1 MKAKNEII
9 TTPNEVA
16 SYVTWLLN
24 DFIIKLQSKKFELQE
39 PTADKSDKYKRDTIK
54 NIKQGILKEAPR
66 NYQEQKELFHII
78 EEAKK
83 DKK

>member
-39 PTADKSDKYKRDTIK
+39 PTADKSDKFKRDTIK
-54 NIKQGILKEAPR
+54 DIKAGILKEAPE
-66 NYQEQKELFHII
+66 NYQEQKELLHII
-78 EEAKK
+78 EKAKK